1 MDRAREALKGVAKV
15 LSKSIAPGTTL
26 GLGSGSTVA
35 ALLEELS
42 PLMFAKA
49 KSVNGVPTSTQIEL
63 VAARCGINLVPFR
76 GSVDLVI
83 DGADQVDSELNL
95 IKGGGGALLRELV
108 VMGSAKSIAIVAGE
122 SKFVKRLCD
131 NGVRVPVEVF
141 PMARESAKVK
151 LSMLGGVPEERL
163 MPKGYPY
170 FTENGNLI
178 LDTLF
183 EPVENPRELEMKV
196 RSTPGVAE
204 VGIFTFKPTTVY
216 KLGADGTYEALKS
229 DDYT

>member
-1 MDRAREALKGVAKV
+1 MERIREALKGVAKE
-15 LSKSIAPGTTL
+15 LSKSIGPDTTL

-42 PLMFAKA
+42 PLVLARM
-49 KSVNGVPTSTQIEL
+49 KSISGVPTSTQIEL
-63 VAARCGINLVPFR
+63 VAARSGINLVPFR

-83 DGADQVDSELNL
+83 DGADQVDRRLNM
-95 IKGGGGALLRELV
+95 IKGGGGALLREKV
-108 VMGSAKSIAIVAGE
+108 VMGSAKGIAIVAAE
-122 SKFVKRLCD
+122 NKFVNRLCE

-204 VGIFTFKPTTVY
+204 VGVFTFKPIRVY
-216 KLGADGTYEALKS
+216 RLGNDGSFKVLAEDA
-229 DDYT
+229 

>member
-1 MDRAREALKGVAKV
+1 MDRLRDALKGVAKD
-15 LSKSIAPGTTL
+15 IAKNIGPGTTL

-42 PLMFAKA
+42 PLVVAKA
-49 KSVNGVPTSTQIEL
+49 KGISGVPTSTQIEL
-63 VAARCGINLVPFR
+63 VASRCGIELVPFR
-76 GSVDLVI
+76 GSVDLAI
-83 DGADQVDSELNL
+83 DGADQVDRSLNL
-95 IKGGGGALLRELV
+95 IKGGGGALLREKV
-108 VMGSAKSIAIVAGE
+108 VMGSAKSVAVVAAE
-122 SKFVKRLCD
+122 NKFVRRLCD

-141 PMARESAKVK
+141 PLARESAKVK

-163 MPKGYPY
+163 LPKGYPY

-183 EPVENPRELEMKV
+183 EPIEDPRELEVRV

-204 VGIFTFKPTTVY
+204 VGIFTFKPIRVY
-216 KLGADGTYEALKS
+216 RLGSDGSSEALDS
-229 DDYT
+229 G

>member
-1 MDRAREALKGVAKV
+1 MERTREALRSVAKE
-15 LSKSIAPGTTL
+15 LSKSIGPDTTL

-42 PLMFAKA
+42 PLVLAKA
-49 KSVNGVPTSTQIEL
+49 KSISGVPTSTQIEI
-63 VAARCGINLVPFR
+63 VAARSGINLMPFR
-76 GSVDLVI
+76 GSVDLVV
-83 DGADQVDSELNL
+83 DGADQVDRGLNM
-95 IKGGGGALLRELV
+95 IKGGGGALLREKV
-108 VMGSAKSIAIVAGE
+108 VMGSAKSIAVVAAE
-122 SKFVKRLCD
+122 NKFVNRLCE

-183 EPVENPRELEMKV
+183 EPVANPRDLEMKV

-204 VGIFTFKPTTVY
+204 VGIFTFKPIRVY
-216 KLGADGTYEALKS
+216 KLGSDGSFEVNEKDA
-229 DDYT
+229 

>member
-1 MDRAREALKGVAKV
+1 M
-15 LSKSIAPGTTL
+15 TL

-35 ALLEELS
+35 TLLEELS
-42 PLMFAKA
+42 PLALAKA
-49 KSVNGVPTSTQIEL
+49 RSLTGVPTSTQIEL
-63 VAARCGINLVPFR
+63 VAARNGIDLVPFR

-83 DGADQVDSELNL
+83 DGADQVDRGLNM
-95 IKGGGGALLRELV
+95 IKGGGGALLREKV
-108 VMGSAKSIAIVAGE
+108 VMGSAKSIAIVAAE
-122 SKFVKRLCD
+122 NKFVPRLCE
-131 NGVRVPVEVF
+131 NAVRVPVEVF

-204 VGIFTFKPTTVY
+204 VGIFTFKPITVY
-216 KLGADGTYEALKS
+216 KLGNDGSYEALNK
-229 DDYT
+229 DA